1 MIISLINFGQNK
13 WRKVSLGV
21 QIFFKFV
28 YINKSVKNNY
38 AGKENV
44 ILIFENKKKLEIL
57 FFKMQMIILSFIF

>member
-1 MIISLINFGQNK
+1 MTKSFFRCANF
-13 WRKVSLGV
+13 L
-21 QIFFKFV
+21 KFV

-57 FFKMQMIILSFIF
+57 FFKMQNTNDHSVPYYLLR